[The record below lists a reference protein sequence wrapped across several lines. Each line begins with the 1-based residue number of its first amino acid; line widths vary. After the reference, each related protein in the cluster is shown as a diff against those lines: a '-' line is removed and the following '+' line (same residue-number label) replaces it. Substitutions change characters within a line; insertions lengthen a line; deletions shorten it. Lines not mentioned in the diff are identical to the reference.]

1 MGRPAVEVAD
11 VFRRY
16 GAEFR
21 RALGSS
27 LSSAQRRVMAAI
39 EACRSAALGGHVDIC
54 SGCGHQAIS
63 YNSCRDRHCP
73 KCQAAARAAWLR
85 ARQAELLAVPYFHVV
100 FTLPDALSHVALNN
114 KRAVY
119 DLLFRAASRSLL
131 TIARDP
137 RHLGASIGFLAIL
150 HTWGQTLVHHPHLHC
165 VVPAGGLSSD
175 RQRWIASRPRFFL
188 SVRVLSR
195 LFRRL
200 FLSGLSD
207 LYAQGRL
214 QWADSSSQRT
224 DPTAFTAFV
233 SSLRRTEWVVYSK
246 PPFGGPDYV
255 LAYLGRYTHRVAI
268 SNDRLVA
275 ADNGSVDFRYKDY
288 RHPHLSKVLSLPAAE
303 FIRRFLLHVLP
314 RRFSKIRHFGI
325 FANRQR
331 AANIALC
338 RSLLP
343 RTTASEPKASPTLA
357 APASPRP
364 ADTESVDPRP
374 TCSLCGSPRLVRLSL
389 PPAPGRQAALLCVPC
404 DSS

>member
-1 MGRPAVEVAD
+1 MNRPAVEVAD

-39 EACRSAALGGHVDIC
+39 EACRSSALGGHVDIC
-54 SGCGHQAIS
+54 SSCGHQTIS

-85 ARQAELLAVPYFHVV
+85 ARQAELLAVPYFHIV
-100 FTLPDALSHVALNN
+100 FTLPEALSHVALNN
-114 KRAVY
+114 KRALY

-137 RHLGASIGFLAIL
+137 RHLGAAIGFLAIL

-165 VVPAGGLSSD
+165 VVPAGGLSGD
-175 RQRWIASRPRFFL
+175 RMRWIASRPRFFL
-188 SVRVLSR
+188 PVRVLSR

-200 FLSGLSD
+200 FLAGLSE
-207 LYAQGRL
+207 LHAQGRL
-214 QWADSSSQRT
+214 QWCDSSSPS
-224 DPTAFTAFV
+224 DPAHFAAFV

-246 PPFGGPDYV
+246 PPFGGPDHV

-288 RHPHLSKVLSLPAAE
+288 RQPHIRKVLSLPAAE

-314 RRFSKIRHFGI
+314 RRFSKIRYFGI

-343 RTTASEPKASPTLA
+343 RTTASELKAPGTLA

-364 ADTESVDPRP
+364 ADTDTVDTRRLCP
-374 TCSLCGSPRLVRLSL
+374 LCGSAHFVRLDL
-389 PPAPGRQAALLCVPC
+389 PPTLGRQAAIFDCPC

>member
-1 MGRPAVEVAD
+1 MDRPSIEVAD

-16 GAEFR
+16 GSEFR

-39 EACRSAALGGHVDIC
+39 EACRSSALGGHVDVC
-54 SGCGHQAIS
+54 SSCGHQAIS

-73 KCQAAARAAWLR
+73 KCQCAARSAWLR

-100 FTLPDALSHVALNN
+100 FTLPDALSRLALNN

-119 DLLFRAASRSLL
+119 DLLFRAASSSLL

-137 RHLGASIGFLAIL
+137 RHLGAAIGFLAIL

-165 VVPAGGLSSD
+165 VVPGGGLSLD

-188 SVRVLSR
+188 PVHVLSR

-200 FLSGLSD
+200 FLSGLGD

-214 QWADSSSQRT
+214 QWVDPSSQRT
-224 DPTAFTAFV
+224 DPAAFAAFV
-233 SSLRRTEWVVYSK
+233 APLRRVEWVVHST
-246 PPFGGPDYV
+246 PPFAGPDHV
-255 LAYLGRYTHRVAI
+255 LAYLARYTHRVAI
-268 SNDRLVA
+268 SNHRLLSLDDGTVT
-275 ADNGSVDFRYKDY
+275 FRYKDY
-288 RHPHLSKVLSLPAAE
+288 RQPHLSKVLSLPAVE

-314 RRFSKIRHFGI
+314 KRFSKIRYFGI

-331 AANIALC
+331 AGNVALC
-338 RSLLP
+338 RSLLSAAP
-343 RTTASEPKASPTLA
+343 APAPNAAGTLA
-357 APASPRP
+357 TPASPRP
-364 ADTESVDPRP
+364 ADTETVDRQPV
-374 TCSLCGSPRLVRLSL
+374 CSLCGSARLVRLSL
-389 PPAPGRQAALLCVPC
+389 PPAPGRQAPLLCAPC

>member
-16 GAEFR
+16 GADSR
-21 RALGSS
+21 RALGAS

-39 EACRSAALGGHVDIC
+39 EACRSSVLGGHVDTC
-54 SGCGHQAIS
+54 SGCGHQTIS

-85 ARQAELLAVPYFHVV
+85 ARQAELLAVPYFHIV
-100 FTLPDALSHVALNN
+100 FTLPDALSHLALAN

-119 DLLFRAASRSLL
+119 DLLFRTASRSLL

-137 RHLGASIGFLAIL
+137 RHLGAAIGFLAIL

-165 VVPAGGLSSD
+165 VVPAGGLSRD
-175 RQRWIASRPRFFL
+175 RNRWIASRPRFFL
-188 SVRVLSR
+188 PVRVLSR

-207 LYAQGRL
+207 LHAQGRL
-214 QWADSSSQRT
+214 LWADSSSPS
-224 DPTAFTAFV
+224 DPASFAALLA
-233 SSLRRTEWVVYSK
+233 SLRRTEWVVYSK
-246 PPFGGPDYV
+246 PPFGGPDHV

-268 SNDRLVA
+268 SNDRIVA
-275 ADNGSVDFRYKDY
+275 ADDGSVAFRYKDY
-288 RHPHLSKVLSLPAAE
+288 RQPHLMKVLSLPAVE
-303 FIRRFLLHVLP
+303 FVRRFLLHVLP
-314 RRFSKIRHFGI
+314 RRFSKIRYFGI

-331 AANIALC
+331 AGNIDLC

-343 RTTASEPKASPTLA
+343 PAPDPAPCAPGSLPASASPQPTDTITL
-357 APASPRP
+357 
-364 ADTESVDPRP
+364 DTRRLCP
-374 TCSLCGSPRLVRLSL
+374 LCGSAHFVRLDL
-389 PPAPGRQAALLCVPC
+389 PPVPAPKAPILDAPC

>member
-1 MGRPAVEVAD
+1 MGGPAVEVAD

-39 EACRSAALGGHVDIC
+39 GSCRSAALGGHVDIC

-100 FTLPDALSHVALNN
+100 FTLPDALSHVTLNN

-131 TIARDP
+131 TIARDT

-165 VVPAGGLSSD
+165 VVPAGGLSGD
-175 RQRWIASRPRFFL
+175 RKRWIASRPRFFL
-188 SVRVLSR
+188 PVRVLSR

-200 FLSGLSD
+200 FLAGLSD
-207 LYAQGRL
+207 LHAQGRL
-214 QWADSSSQRT
+214 QWGDSSSPH
-224 DPTAFTAFV
+224 DPASFAAFV

-246 PPFGGPDYV
+246 PPFGGPDHV

-288 RHPHLSKVLSLPAAE
+288 RQPHLSKVLSLPAAE

-314 RRFSKIRHFGI
+314 RRFSKIRYFGI

-343 RTTASEPKASPTLA
+343 RAPAPAPTAPGTLA
-357 APASPRP
+357 APASPRS
-364 ADTESVDPRP
+364 ADTDTVDPRP
-374 TCSLCGSPRLVRLSL
+374 ICSLCGSARLVRLTL
-389 PPAPGRQAALLCVPC
+389 PPAPSRQAALLCVPC